1 MLSKKGILS
10 TLFSVIGLICVACF
24 YYFQLNTTWLF
35 FVGAIMFVIGIIFSV
50 QSFKR
55 REKVFWK
62 YFPMIVFGIY
72 VIGVSLSILL
82 LVFMGET

>member
-1 MLSKKGILS
+1 MLSRKGILS
-10 TLFSVIGLICVACF
+10 TLFSVVGLICVACF
-24 YYFQLNTTWLF
+24 YYFQLNTAWLF

-50 QSFKR
+50 QSFKKR
-55 REKVFWK
+55 KRNLEVFS
-62 YFPMIVFGIY
+62 YDCFGIY

>member
-10 TLFSVIGLICVACF
+10 TIFSVVGLICVACF
-24 YYFQLNTTWLF
+24 YYFQLNTAWLF
-35 FVGAIMFVIGIIFSV
+35 FAGAIMFVIGIIFSV
-50 QSFKR
+50 QSFKK
-55 REKVFWK
+55 REKGFWK
-62 YFPMIVFGIY
+62 YSPMIVFGIY